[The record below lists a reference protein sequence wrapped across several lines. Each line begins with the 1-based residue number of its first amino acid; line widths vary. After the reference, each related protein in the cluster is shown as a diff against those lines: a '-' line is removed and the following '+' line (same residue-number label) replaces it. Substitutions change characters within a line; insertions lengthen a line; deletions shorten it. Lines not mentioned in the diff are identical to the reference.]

1 MAQPILFNFNP
12 GIADSFRDPYDF
24 FENGLTR
31 KRQQRV
37 RRFQLGDGYEQVTP
51 DGVNNLINAYDFR
64 TRPLTYAEASSL
76 DEDFQELN
84 GDFFFARF
92 PQDDVL
98 YRYRLEPNKWTWE
111 IISNRVQGETIGD
124 GSPATPASLGARLNV
139 ISFSVKQIYDWR
151 S

>member
-51 DGVNNLINAYDFR
+51 DGVNNLINAYDCLLYTSPSPRER
-64 TRPLTYAEASSL
+64 TRSRMPSS
-76 DEDFQELN
+76 
-84 GDFFFARF
+84 A
-92 PQDDVL
+92 
-98 YRYRLEPNKWTWE
+98 
-111 IISNRVQGETIGD
+111 
-124 GSPATPASLGARLNV
+124 
-139 ISFSVKQIYDWR
+139 
-151 S
+151 

>member
-12 GIADSFRDPYDF
+12 GPTDPFRDPYDF

-64 TRPLTYAEASSL
+64 TRPLTYDEASSL
-76 DEDFQELN
+76 DEDFQALN

-92 PQDDVL
+92 PQDEVL
-98 YRYRLEPNKWTWE
+98 YRYRLEPNEWSWE
-111 IISNRVQGETIGD
+111 LISTRFQSQLSFD
-124 GSPATPASLGARLNV
+124 SAPRLNV
-139 ISFSVKQIYDWR
+139 ISFSVKQVYDWR

>member
-12 GIADSFRDPYDF
+12 GPTDPFRDPYDF

-64 TRPLTYAEASSL
+64 TRPLTYDEASSL
-76 DEDFQELN
+76 DEDFQALN

-92 PQDDVL
+92 PQDEVL
-98 YRYRLEPNKWTWE
+98 YRYRLEPNEWSWE
-111 IISNRVQGETIGD
+111 FISTRLQGQL
-124 GSPATPASLGARLNV
+124 SLNATPRLHV

>member
-51 DGVNNLINAYDFR
+51 DGVNNLINAYDLR

-84 GDFFFARF
+84 GFFCQIRNHLWLLPGLDMLCLYEILSISPVRETQCFGC
-92 PQDDVL
+92 DDHFIV
-98 YRYRLEPNKWTWE
+98 
-111 IISNRVQGETIGD
+111 
-124 GSPATPASLGARLNV
+124 TPS
-139 ISFSVKQIYDWR
+139 
-151 S
+151 

>member
-1 MAQPILFNFNP
+1 MAQPTLFNFP
-12 GIADSFRDPYDF
+12 KGLFDAFRDPYDF
-24 FENGLTR
+24 FESGLTR

-51 DGVNNLINAYDFR
+51 DGVNNLINAYDLR

-76 DEDFQELN
+76 DSDFEDLN

-92 PQDDVL
+92 PQDDIV
-98 YRYRLEPNKWTWE
+98 YRYRLEPNEWSW
-111 IISNRVQGETIGD
+111 ETISHRLPSETVGD
-124 GSPATPASLGARLNV
+124 ASPATPASLGARLHI

>member
-12 GIADSFRDPYDF
+12 GPTDPFRDPYNF

-64 TRPLTYAEASSL
+64 TRPLTYDEASSL
-76 DEDFQELN
+76 DEDFQALN

-98 YRYRLEPNKWTWE
+98 YRYRLDPNQWTWE
-111 IISNRVQGETIGD
+111 IIASRRPEETIGNQ
-124 GSPATPASLGARLNV
+124 SPATPASLGARLNV

>member
-12 GIADSFRDPYDF
+12 GPTDPFRDPYNF

-64 TRPLTYAEASSL
+64 TRPLTYDEASSL
-76 DEDFQELN
+76 DEDFQALN

-92 PQDDVL
+92 PQDEVL
-98 YRYRLEPNKWTWE
+98 YRYRLEPNEWSWE
-111 IISNRVQGETIGD
+111 FISTRLQGQL
-124 GSPATPASLGARLNV
+124 SLNATPRLHV